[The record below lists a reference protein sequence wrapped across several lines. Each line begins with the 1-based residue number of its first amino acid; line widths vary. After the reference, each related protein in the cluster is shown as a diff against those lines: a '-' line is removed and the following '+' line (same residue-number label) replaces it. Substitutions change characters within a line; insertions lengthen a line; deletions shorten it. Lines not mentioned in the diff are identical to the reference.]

1 MSVTRE
7 VTRTRTRDL
16 APDIGELRPAE
27 EIVPRFGAK
36 PGLAV
41 ARVGSVTAYDRT
53 LQEISGSL
61 AVAPL
66 RVPLRLAERRHML
79 IVAFVLEPVEPGAL
93 MRALIR
99 SSHPDG
105 TIWIISPKSG
115 FERPGVPTA
124 EEILKAALGAGWVDN
139 KLLPIGDRLAA
150 TRFAERR
157 PGARSATG
165 GVRGRQHF

>member
-1 MSVTRE
+1 MSVARE
-7 VTRTRTRDL
+7 VTRARTREL

-36 PGLAV
+36 PGLPV

-53 LQEISGSL
+53 LQEICGNL

-66 RVPLRLAERRHML
+66 RLPLRLAERRHML
-79 IVAFVLEPVEPGAL
+79 IVAYVLEPVEPGAL

-105 TIWIISPKSG
+105 TVWIVTNKQG
-115 FERPGVPTA
+115 QEKPGVPTA
-124 EEILKAALGAGWVDN
+124 DEILKAALGAGWVDN
-139 KLLPIGDRLAA
+139 KVLPIGDRLVA

-165 GVRGRQHF
+165 GARGRPHF